1 MRLTV
6 TALNALKATGRQ
18 YSASF
23 DNGMTVRVTKK
34 GTLTFAYMYRI
45 GARQRQLTIGQYP
58 NIKLDDANIKLH
70 EAKQMLINGED
81 PAAVHIEQKQIQKEA
96 PTVKEFAKEFLEK
109 HCIPNK
115 KTWKEDQRV
124 LDKEIIPVIG
134 HLKVKDVTK
143 RMIILLL
150 QPIASRAPQMA
161 NRVLNIVSMLFTFAE
176 DQAVIDMSP
185 CVRMKAPAK
194 KKARTRVLNEKEIRV
209 FWEKLIDC
217 PMSIINKLF
226 LKLLLV
232 LAQRRGELVIAEW
245 DQFDLD
251 AGWWEIPDIN
261 TKTNNVH
268 RVPLNRMAIE
278 ILREIKA
285 LNFTDSKYLFP
296 SPSPKKNG
304 APIDERVPTRAC
316 NKAQE
321 FIGLDHFTPHD
332 LRRTAATMMTGA
344 GVPRLTVSKLLNH
357 SEGGVTRIYDKYTY
371 DDEKTQAC
379 EIWERKLRAILFN
392 EKSKVVNLRK

>member
-6 TALNALKATGRQ
+6 TALNALKATEKQ
-18 YSASF
+18 YSVSF
-23 DNGMTVRVTKK
+23 DNGMLVRVSKK
-34 GTLTFAYMYRI
+34 GTLTFVYMYRFQ
-45 GARQRQLTIGQYP
+45 GRQRQLTIGQYP
-58 NIKLDDANIKLH
+58 TIRLDDANIKLH
-70 EAKQMLINGED
+70 EAKQMVLNGDD
-81 PAAVHIEQKQIQKEA
+81 PAAVHIEQKQIHKEA

-176 DQAVIDMSP
+176 DQAVIDISP
-185 CVRMKAPAK
+185 CIRMKAPAK
-194 KKARTRVLNEKEIRV
+194 KKARTRVLNEKEIKI
-209 FWEKLIDC
+209 FWEKLTDC
-217 PMSIINKLF
+217 TMSIMNKLF
-226 LKLLLV
+226 LKLLIV
-232 LAQRRGELVIAEW
+232 TGQRRGEMVIAEW

-251 AGWWEIPDIN
+251 AGWWEIPDTN

-268 RVPLNRMAIE
+268 RVPLNRTAIE
-278 ILREIKA
+278 ILREIKV
-285 LNFTDSKYLFP
+285 LNVKDSKYLFP

-316 NKAQE
+316 NKAQN

-371 DDEKTQAC
+371 DAEKMQAS
-379 EIWERKLRAILFN
+379 EVWERKLCAILFGKKAN
-392 EKSKVVNLRK
+392 VINLHK